1 MSEQHLA
8 PSELRYMLLALSREW
23 ERAVLDQE
31 KTHALTSAQ
40 VEILLVLNES
50 GARSMQELGQILLLN
65 RDPFRS
71 VDSLVAKGLVER
83 GSGTDKRK
91 VLWSLTANGMSVAD
105 SIVAADFALLNKFVG
120 PHAAED
126 TSLLVRLLREVQ
138 KTVSPTSVLEER
150 FATQRTPVKQ
160 LLAAST
166 TSQIQ
171 ENRSERVAQRLR
183 KVIQVKDDGDLR
195 QAYVKYGPSMA
206 ERKMKVGLKAWTA
219 LIENGGP
226 ASPYFL
232 NNLSEVVTGS
242 SEYLLTDDEQTVREV
257 ENRIRAEKAL
267 SFAGVNG
274 FGGSGT
280 PDEGAL
286 HALAELVHK
295 RLGTAEKD

>member
-8 PSELRYMLLALSREW
+8 PSELRYIVLALSREW
-23 ERAVLDQE
+23 ERAVLEQE
-31 KTHALTSAQ
+31 KTRALTSAQ

-50 GARSMQELGQILLLN
+50 GSRSMQELGQILLLN

-71 VDSLVAKGLVER
+71 VDSLVAKGLVKR

-105 SIVAADFALLNKFVG
+105 SIGAADFALLKKFVG
-120 PHAAED
+120 PHPAED
-126 TSLLVRLLREVQ
+126 TSQLVRLLREVQ
-138 KTVSPTSVLEER
+138 KTLSPASVLEER

-171 ENRSERVAQRLR
+171 ENRSETVAQRLR
-183 KVIQVKDDGDLR
+183 KVIQIKDGGDLH
-195 QAYVKYGPSMA
+195 QAYDKYGSSLA
-206 ERKMKVGLKAWTA
+206 ERKIKVGLKAWTS
-219 LIENGGP
+219 LVENGGP

-267 SFAGVNG
+267 SLAGVNG

-295 RLGTAEKD
+295 RLGTA